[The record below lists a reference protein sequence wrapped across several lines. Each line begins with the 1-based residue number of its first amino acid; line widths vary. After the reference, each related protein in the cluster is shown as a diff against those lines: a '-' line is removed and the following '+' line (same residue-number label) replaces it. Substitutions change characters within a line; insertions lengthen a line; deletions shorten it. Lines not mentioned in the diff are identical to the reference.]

1 MSTVASSFGHSAP
14 ARATPHPNLAFNSHV
29 GIELEIEECTFI
41 DIPHWDCKEDGS
53 LRNGCELVCAAP
65 YAGETLYAAIE
76 ALAEGVGG
84 TSAQGTWRCSTH
96 VHLDVRDLEAPA
108 LKKLILA
115 YAFYEKVLF
124 KCSGFH
130 RYRSNFCP
138 AFAVVQ
144 QQIFNVSNA
153 FNSNGDR
160 FFGQL
165 IRGWDKYT
173 SLNLLPLREFGSVE
187 FRISEPKWK
196 RSNVLNLV
204 NRYLVLKKLAVENAT
219 MSNQEF
225 VEFLR
230 RSAFEPML
238 PYLPFDYSPDAEDL
252 ELGWQVANDILA
264 TRASGVQVVQRIRDG
279 VTGADGSTTVP
290 VSELGHWRA
299 YMDYVY
305 SNASTW
311 CSRNLED
318 LTGQTR
324 DDFQDITELTETQL
338 RDLFERL
345 RNGVTAG
352 GRPLDSNI
360 TGLIP
365 DGLETDLNGW
375 LAGNN

>member
-1 MSTVASSFGHSAP
+1 MSTVASSFGHNMPSA
-14 ARATPHPNLAFNSHV
+14 ATPHPNLAFNSAV

-41 DIPHWDCKEDGS
+41 DIPYWDCKEDGS

-76 ALAEGVGG
+76 ALAEGVGN

-96 VHLDVRDLEAPA
+96 VHLDVRDLGAQE

-144 QQIFNVSNA
+144 QQIFNVSTA

-165 IRGWDKYT
+165 VRGWDKYT

-196 RSNVLNLV
+196 RTNVLNLV

-219 MSNQEF
+219 MSNQQFLEM
-225 VEFLR
+225 LR
-230 RSAFEPML
+230 RVAFEPML
-238 PYLPFDYSPDAEDL
+238 PYLPFDYQPNPEDL

-264 TRASGVQVVQRIRDG
+264 TRANGVEVIQRVRENTLGNDGTAQVV
-279 VTGADGSTTVP
+279 VTD
-290 VSELGHWRA
+290 LGHWLA
-299 YMDYVY
+299 YMQYVY
-305 SNASTW
+305 STASRW
-311 CSRNLED
+311 ARNNLAD
-318 LTGQTR
+318 LTGEEWSDCRRIATM
-324 DDFQDITELTETQL
+324 TEGQL
-338 RDLFERL
+338 RELFERL
-345 RNGVTAG
+345 TNATGDRIDA
-352 GRPLDSNI
+352 NI

-365 DGLETDLNGW
+365 RGLEQDLDAY
-375 LAGNN
+375 LASN